1 MIQKEVADRILAVP
15 GTKDY
20 GALTLAVQYYAKPEL
35 VRVVHPSS
43 FLPQPGVD
51 SAVMHLERYGEPPV
65 QCADKTLMFSLIRA
79 SFNQRRKKLVNGIVN
94 NAGLPYT
101 KEQVENALV
110 SCSIRPDVRGET
122 LTLSQFAALSDALSA
137 VAIA

>member
-1 MIQKEVADRILAVP
+1 
-15 GTKDY
+15 
-20 GALTLAVQYYAKPEL
+20 
-35 VRVVHPSS
+35 
-43 FLPQPGVD
+43 
-51 SAVMHLERYGEPPV
+51 
-65 QCADKTLMFSLIRA
+65 MFSLIRA